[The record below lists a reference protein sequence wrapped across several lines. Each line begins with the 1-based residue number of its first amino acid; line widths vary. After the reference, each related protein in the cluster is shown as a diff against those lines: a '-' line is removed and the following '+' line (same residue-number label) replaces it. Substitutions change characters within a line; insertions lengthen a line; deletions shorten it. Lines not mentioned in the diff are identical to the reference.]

1 MPIAILKSAAEPHL
15 RPRSALTRGAPRAGK
30 GAGATQRP
38 PENLRLIL
46 KERTAAFPNPDSS
59 GYVMGNVSCGA
70 TRPVPPPRL
79 STRSAFRK
87 QTSAGTCGNEQDAPL
102 AVVRRA

>member
-15 RPRSALTRGAPRAGK
+15 RPRSALTRGAPRAGE

-59 GYVMGNVSCGA
+59 GYVMGNVSCGSRIA
-70 TRPVPPPRL
+70 VGMPIAGHPPH
-79 STRSAFRK
+79 RSGRAQF
-87 QTSAGTCGNEQDAPL
+87 EHPAPTL
-102 AVVRRA
+102 GG